1 MALFEFHDDDIF
13 INTLEAYPEFRF
25 VIHSGSVVIDN
36 VPDMS
41 GANLQNIHDVPSGHI
56 SLYQRNIDRLEGQNQ
71 HAKILKAGY
80 RQSFKIFT
88 EAEHNV
94 YFNYDG
100 EFITSSYNHSAS
112 ISRDYFNSD
121 TNRLRLRAIK
131 NALNENKIFSPK
143 FAFKNGKRDLQS
155 TEVNM
160 LSVPSIF
167 YGQQIK
173 KGTANL
179 KFYVGGQ
186 LVGELKDENKNGEL
200 IQVGP
205 TGSPYSGSCAGVVL
219 YEQGIFVLTGSWSLD
234 SAAINYG
241 ADERHPGA
249 TSVNSNSKWV
259 HFGSYLHAPPTINSS
274 NGVPLT
280 ALSSSFVI
288 DYQGITQK
296 QTMTMMAHARV
307 GEINHSNNPT
317 YKTISHP
324 GIAGFKANSY
334 QYIEPEVPIKNI
346 VDTKLTD
353 VVPAFQKETYIT
365 KVALYDEKKNLIGI
379 AKVAVPVRKTEG
391 RQYTFKLKL
400 DI

>member
-25 VIHSGSVVIDN
+25 VIHSGSVIIDG

-41 GANLQNIHDVPSGHI
+41 GVNLDNIHDVPNGYI
-56 SLYQRNIDRLEGQNQ
+56 SLYQRNIDKLLGQKQ

-80 RQSFKIFT
+80 RQSFKTFT

-100 EFITSSYNHSAS
+100 EFLTSSYNHSAS
-112 ISRDYFNSD
+112 ISRDYYDSN

-131 NALNENKIFSPK
+131 NSLNENKIFSPYY
-143 FAFKNGKRDLQS
+143 AYKNSTRDLQ
-155 TEVNM
+155 TVDVNM
-160 LSVPSIF
+160 ISIPSIF

-173 KGTANL
+173 KGTASL
-179 KFYVGGQ
+179 KFYLSGS
-186 LVGELKDENKNGEL
+186 LIGELKDEKKNGEM

-205 TGSPYSGSCAGVVL
+205 AGSLGSGSVAGVVL
-219 YEQGIFVLTGSWSLD
+219 YEQGIFVLTGAWGLD
-234 SAAINYG
+234 KTGIDYENDG
-241 ADERHPGA
+241 VRRH
-249 TSVNSNSKWV
+249 SKWTY
-259 HFGSYLHAPPTINSS
+259 FGAYTNS
-274 NGVPLT
+274 GVAIPNT

-296 QTMTMMAHARV
+296 QTMTMMAHARA
-307 GEINHSNNPT
+307 GDLNHSNNPT
-317 YKTISHP
+317 YKSTSHP
-324 GIAGFKANSY
+324 GITGYKANQY
-334 QYIEPEVPIKNI
+334 QYIEPDIPIKNI
-346 VDTKLTD
+346 VHTPLTD
-353 VVPAFQKETYIT
+353 QVPAFQKETYIT
-365 KVALYDEKKNLIGI
+365 KVALYDEKKNLIGV